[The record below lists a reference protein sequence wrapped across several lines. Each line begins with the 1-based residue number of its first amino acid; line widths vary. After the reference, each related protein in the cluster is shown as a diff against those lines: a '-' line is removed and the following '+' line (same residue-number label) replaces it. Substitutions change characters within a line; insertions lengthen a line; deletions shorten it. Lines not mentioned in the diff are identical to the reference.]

1 MNMLQ
6 AILPVIALLAIASPA
21 AAQQAEPIDQPDDGG
36 VRGTII
42 AGVGAV
48 PDYEGADGYRII
60 PLVGGTVRFDNRYIA
75 LEGLSARANIL
86 NSDRFEFG
94 PVAHL
99 TLGRRRNIDSAAVAS
114 LGRIDDAY
122 EVGAFVATNI
132 DVGKNGRLRLAV
144 EGVHDVAQVHNGW
157 LGTATIGY
165 AQTLGSKWR
174 LSADAAITGASGDYA
189 RRYFSIT
196 PAGAAASGLPTYM
209 AKGGIKDVSLS
220 LGASYRLSSR
230 WSLNGFAGYKR
241 LVGSIADSPVVAR
254 EGSANQFSGGLG
266 VGFSF

>member
-1 MNMLQ
+1 MNMFQ
-6 AILPVIALLAIASPA
+6 AILPVIALMAIASPA
-21 AAQQAEPIDQPDDGG
+21 TAQQAEPLDQQDGG
-36 VRGTII
+36 VHGIVI

-122 EVGAFVATNI
+122 EVGAFAATNI
-132 DVGKNGRLRLAV
+132 DVGKNGRFRFAV
-144 EGVHDVAQVHNGW
+144 EGVHDVSQVHNGW

-196 PAGAAASGLPTYM
+196 PAGAATSGLTGYN

-220 LGASYRLSSR
+220 LGASYRLSPR
-230 WSLNGFAGYKR
+230 WSLNSFAGYKR

-254 EGSANQFSGGLG
+254 EGSANQFSGGFG